1 MKTGPTRYFSIRSKT
16 TPLGYSF
23 EDHIVNVIR
32 YGFELNNQSI
42 RHNRDFFF
50 LRYNIESA
58 GNIVNFFNKT
68 FDTHEEQQS
77 QYLLFNVPYFQYMRS
92 DIDIRYYNIIDK
104 QNKFAYRIYAG
115 IRCSLWEFHCHA
127 L

>member
-1 MKTGPTRYFSIRSKT
+1 MKDRSSQEFLDSIKD

-50 LRYNIESA
+50 LHFNIETA
-58 GNIVNFFNKT
+58 GNIVNFVNKT
-68 FDTHEEQQS
+68 FDTHEAQQS
-77 QYLLFNVPYFQYMRS
+77 QYLLFNVPYFQYIRS

-115 IRCSLWEFHCHA
+115 IRSSIWEFHCPS